1 MCALQIHCY
10 SKSCSFHHRFIR
22 LQHLVFLQASKA
34 HSLAMTQNV
43 SFRDNPTFVVVDVD
57 KNKQK
62 QQQQQQ
68 QQANGKQPTKGIMR

>member
-1 MCALQIHCY
+1 
-10 SKSCSFHHRFIR
+10 
-22 LQHLVFLQASKA
+22 
-34 HSLAMTQNV
+34 MTQNV